1 MTLRFTCRV
10 VCNKVKPIKF
20 CHFEKI
26 SMTLRLIGH
35 KRIWRGQQETHLR
48 KYNGCISATNASF
61 IKKEKMVQ

>member
-1 MTLRFTCRV
+1 
-10 VCNKVKPIKF
+10 
-20 CHFEKI
+20 
-26 SMTLRLIGH
+26 MTLRLIGH